1 MLVFVSAKEI
11 FFGAAKLLIRAPPRL
26 CSDKSTFFLDLREKS
41 HSCPDSRGSY
51 WDLLLFPI
59 ISYLDLYYNGQGTY
73 EEAHTC
79 AGSKCFCRRQKQ
91 HEQNSEV
98 DGYQSRR
105 FAGRL
110 QCQPTGQGCPFDD
123 GARYSCTIEG
133 KRFVEHTG
141 GFLESATD
149 DGSFKERKSN
159 RLRDY
164 TTMAGPLGV
173 THLMLFSKSA
183 TGNTNM
189 RLALTPRG
197 PTLHFKVESYSL
209 CRDVEKALK
218 RPRGGGQD
226 HKTPPLLVMNNFNS
240 PNATEDSK
248 VPKRLESLTTT
259 IFQSLFPPI
268 NPQATPL
275 SSIRRVMLLNRELTA
290 GSEKEEDSYVLNLR
304 HYAISTK
311 KTGISK
317 RIRRLDPK
325 EIRSREKRKSA
336 VPNLGKLEDAA
347 DYLLDPSAAGYTS
360 ASETELDTDAEV
372 EIAGSTTKKVLT
384 KRELQRMKSGEKAK
398 AQKADT
404 PEVEKRAVKLVELGP
419 RLKLR
424 LIKVE
429 EGLCEGRVMW
439 HDYIKKS
446 EEEVKSLDKNWAK
459 KKKEKEERKK
469 QQRENIEK
477 KKEEK
482 AKARAEGRGGEDDGD
497 EEDVDMD
504 DEDDWLSDDLEDD
517 EEGQAQDNDDE
528 DESMEE

>member
-1 MLVFVSAKEI
+1 MAKARTKKRTHVKVPNGPTNGKGSASSMNKTPKSMVIRVGGSRVGTSVSQLVKDV
-11 FFGAAKLLIRAPPRL
+11 RL
-26 CSDKSTFFLDLREKS
+26 MME
-41 HSCPDSRGSY
+41 PD
-51 WDLLLFPI
+51 
-59 ISYLDLYYNGQGTY
+59 T
-73 EEAHTC
+73 A
-79 AGSKCFCRRQKQ
+79 
-91 HEQNSEV
+91 V
-98 DGYQSRR
+98 
-105 FAGRL
+105 RL
-110 QCQPTGQGCPFDD
+110 
-123 GARYSCTIEG
+123 
-133 KRFVEHTG
+133 
-141 GFLESATD
+141 
-149 DGSFKERKSN
+149 KERKTN
-159 RLRDY
+159 RLRDF

-173 THLMLFSKSA
+173 THLLLFSKSA

-197 PTLHFKVESYSL
+197 PTLNFKVENYSL

-226 HKTPPLLVMNNFNS
+226 HKTPPLLVMNNFSTPDSDEN
-240 PNATEDSK
+240 SK

-275 SSIRRVMLLNRELTA
+275 SSIRRVMLLNREPA
-290 GSEKEEDSYVLNLR
+290 SGSDEEGSYILNLR

-325 EIRSREKRKSA
+325 EIRNRENNKSA

-372 EIAGSTTKKVLT
+372 EVAGTTTRKVLT
-384 KRELQRMKSGEKAK
+384 KREMQRMKSGEKV
-398 AQKADT
+398 QKKMNA

-419 RLKLR
+419 RMKLR

-429 EGLCEGRVMW
+429 EGVCEGRVMW
-439 HDYIKKS
+439 HDYIHKS
-446 EEEVKSLDKNWAK
+446 EKEVNQLDKNWDK

-469 QQRENIEK
+469 LQKQNVEK
-477 KKEEK
+477 KKQEK
-482 AKARAEGRGGEDDGD
+482 AKARAEGKEVEDDED
-497 EEDVDMD
+497 DEDVDMD
-504 DEDDWLSDDLEDD
+504 EEWLSDDFDEDGA
-517 EEGQAQDNDDE
+517 EEE
-528 DESMEE
+528 SDESMDE